1 MTFFFRSL
9 RVRLGLLYVLFTLT
23 SMACLGCFSY
33 WYLGRIL
40 ASSRQQTMMRREER
54 IVAFINKWP
63 QHDSPIGLNEKLRQL
78 SIAIAETDTIQVH
91 DLAGRLLYS
100 SPAPEIYKADWPD
113 NSCIQPC
120 YAIVKKG
127 GHTLSTLNQVVTLD
141 RQQVRLSIAG
151 TTDEHADVQRMMR
164 NSYLIC
170 CPLLLIASVAGGFVL
185 SHRALQP
192 IHRITSE
199 ARTIGIRNLKHRLPV
214 PQTGDE
220 LQLLAETWNDLLARL
235 DIAVSRL
242 TQFTSDISHDL
253 RTAITVMS
261 TTAEFSLRRIR
272 SDREYREALK
282 TIAVECHTTSRLLD
296 DLLAAARADMVQ
308 QEIEWK
314 PIDLAA
320 ISSEACEHMR
330 AKIKTK
336 HQFLDLHL
344 CSDAWIKGDISMLR
358 RLLIILLDNAIKYT
372 GNGGTISFAV
382 EKVDDWIKLRVGDTG
397 IGIPPEALS
406 RIFDR
411 FFRVDQSRNQED
423 GSSGLGLAIAK
434 WIVEAHNFTIGVDST
449 VGVGTS
455 FTISIPI
462 GPGSFSLRVLEQ
474 KSVAV

>member
-1 MTFFFRSL
+1 MTLFFRSL
-9 RVRLGLLYVLFTLT
+9 RVRLGLLYILFTLT

-33 WYLGRIL
+33 WYIGRIL

-63 QHDSPIGLNEKLRQL
+63 RPDSPIGLNEKLRQL

-91 DLAGRLLYS
+91 DFTGRLLYS
-100 SPAPEIYKADWPD
+100 SPAPDIYKADWPD
-113 NSCIQPC
+113 SSCIQPC
-120 YAIVKKG
+120 YAIVRKG
-127 GHTLSTLNQVVTLD
+127 GHTLRTLNQVVTLD
-141 RQQVRLSIAG
+141 GQEVRLSIAG
-151 TTDEHADVQRMMR
+151 AMDEHADVLRMIR

-170 CPLLLIASVAGGFVL
+170 CPLLLIVSVAGGFVL

-253 RTAITVMS
+253 RTTITVMF
-261 TTAEFSLRRIR
+261 TTAEFALRRTR
-272 SDREYREALK
+272 PDREYREALK
-282 TIAVECHTTSRLLD
+282 TISVECQATSRLLD

-308 QEIEWK
+308 QDIEWE
-314 PIDLAA
+314 PIDLTA

-330 AKIKTK
+330 AKIEIK
-336 HQFLDLHL
+336 HQLLELYL
-344 CSDAWIKGDISMLR
+344 CRNAWIKGDISLLR
-358 RLLIILLDNAIKYT
+358 RLLIILLDNAVKYT
-372 GNGGTISFAV
+372 PDGGTISVTV
-382 EKVDDWIKLRVGDTG
+382 EKVDDRIKLRVGDTG
-397 IGIPPEALS
+397 VGIPPEAIS

-411 FFRVDQSRNQED
+411 FYRVDQSRNQEN

-434 WIVEAHNFTIGVDST
+434 WIVEAHHFTIEVDST
-449 VGVGTS
+449 VAVGTT
-455 FTISIPI
+455 FTVSVQIEPD
-462 GPGSFSLRVLEQ
+462 GFSSNVP
-474 KSVAV
+474 